1 MEFSVKNGSVE
12 KQRTACLV
20 VGVYEPRRLCSAA
33 EQLDKLSNGYIST
46 LLRRGDLEGKAGQ
59 TLLLHNVPNVLADR
73 VLLVGCG
80 KERELTERQYKQIIQ
95 KVYKLLMKPV
105 QWKLS
110 AF

>member
-46 LLRRGDLEGKAGQ
+46 LLRRGDLEAKQGKPYSCIMCRMYS
-59 TLLLHNVPNVLADR
+59 LI
-73 VLLVGCG
+73 
-80 KERELTERQYKQIIQ
+80 EY
-95 KVYKLLMKPV
+95 Y
-105 QWKLS
+105 
-110 AF
+110 